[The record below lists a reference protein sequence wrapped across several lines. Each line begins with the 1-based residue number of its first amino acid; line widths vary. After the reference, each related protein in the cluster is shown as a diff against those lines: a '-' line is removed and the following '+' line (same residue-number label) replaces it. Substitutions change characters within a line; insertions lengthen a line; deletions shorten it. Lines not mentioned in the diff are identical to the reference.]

1 MTTALTAE
9 VMMRKAAQAVA
20 SARLLLES
28 GDVDGACN
36 RAYYAMFDAARAAL
50 LAADTGLP
58 PHIGKT
64 HQGLIN
70 AFSLHL
76 IKPGILPKELG
87 RQLKRA
93 EEARLVAD
101 YTGDIIDDAIG
112 LQSVEAA
119 EAFVF
124 AIREHFAL

>member
-1 MTTALTAE
+1 MIH
-9 VMMRKAAQAVA
+9 KAVQAVA
-20 SARLLLES
+20 SGRLLLES

-36 RAYYAMFDAARAAL
+36 RAYYGMFDAARAAL

-64 HQGLIN
+64 HRGLIN

-93 EEARLVAD
+93 EEARRVAD
-101 YTGDIIDDAIG
+101 YTGDIIDHDIS
-112 LQSVEAA
+112 LQTVEAA
-119 EAFVF
+119 EAFVI
-124 AIREHFAL
+124 AIRVRFAL